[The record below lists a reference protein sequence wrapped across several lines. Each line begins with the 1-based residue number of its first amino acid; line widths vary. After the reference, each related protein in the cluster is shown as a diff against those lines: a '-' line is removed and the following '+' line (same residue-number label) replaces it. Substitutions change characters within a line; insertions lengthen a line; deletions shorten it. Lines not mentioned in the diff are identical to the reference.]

1 MQLSHAVDCISPF
14 LQNKMTDETPPNSTS
29 TSRFTPSWASKGT
42 DSREEHSKGAMGR
55 PSNPL
60 MGRSRWRRLSSK
72 ASGEDILA
80 LHDLDPAMN
89 SKMHLVNNAINE
101 IGWTRYHTKLFFL
114 NGFGYAVDSLI
125 LLLQSVIAGPAYR
138 EFGNRGYEKGLTIAV
153 YSGMLI
159 GALFWGLGADIV
171 GRRYAFNISLLVC
184 SLSAIIA
191 GGMPNWASLGFF
203 VSLIGF
209 GGGGNL
215 VLDTTVFL
223 EYLPGSKQWLLT
235 LMAAWWGLGQAI
247 AGFIAWGFLV
257 PARWNCA
264 SVDTCTMANNM
275 GWRYVMFT
283 SGALVFVLSILRVTI
298 IRLKETPKYLLG
310 MGEDAK
316 VVETLQYLAEKY
328 NRPCS
333 LTLNQLGACGLVT
346 GTHSKNRF
354 SVEETMVHLRGL
366 FATPKIAVSTV
377 MIWLSWAMVGLA
389 YPLFYVFLPSYLEAR
404 GASLDMSQFDIWR
417 NYALTNISSIFGP
430 LLAGWLCNLPFL
442 GRRYTM
448 LIGGFMTAAFFLG
461 YTWVRTAAQD
471 VGISCAIA
479 FSLNIYYGT
488 LYAYTPE
495 VLPSAH
501 RATGNGIAVA
511 CNRIMGILSAVI
523 ATVADTS
530 TVVPIYICV
539 GLLAA
544 MGVVAALFPFE
555 PYGRRSS

>member
-1 MQLSHAVDCISPF
+1 M
-14 LQNKMTDETPPNSTS
+14 TS
-29 TSRFTPSWASKGT
+29 TPTPTSSWF
-42 DSREEHSKGAMGR
+42 SKGAESCQEQSRDPMGN
-55 PSNPL
+55 SKSPL
-60 MGRSRWRRLSSK
+60 MRRSRWRRSSSK
-72 ASGEDILA
+72 VSGEDILA
-80 LHDLDPAMN
+80 LQDLDPALN
-89 SKMHLVNNAINE
+89 SKMHLVNDAIDD
-101 IGWTRYHTKLFFL
+101 IGWTPYHTKLFFL
-114 NGFGYAVDSLI
+114 NGFGYAVDSLV

-138 EFGNRGYEKGLTIAV
+138 EFGNRGYQEGLTVAV

-159 GALFWGLGADIV
+159 GALFWGFGADIV
-171 GRRYAFNISLLVC
+171 GRRYAFNLSLLIC

-191 GGMPNWASLGFF
+191 GGMPSWASLGFF

-223 EYLPGSKQWLLT
+223 EYLPGSKQWMLT
-235 LMAAWWGLGQAI
+235 MMAAWWGLGQAI
-247 AGFIAWGFLV
+247 TGLIAWGFLV
-257 PARWNCA
+257 PTRWNCA

-283 SGALVFVLSILRVTI
+283 SGALVLVLSILRLTI

-310 MGEDAK
+310 AGEDAK
-316 VVETLQYLAEKY
+316 VVETLQYLAGKY

-354 SVEETMVHLRGL
+354 SIGETMVHLRGL
-366 FATPKIAVSTV
+366 FATHTIAVSTV

-404 GASLDMSQFDIWR
+404 GAKLDLSQFEIWR
-417 NYALTNISSIFGP
+417 NYALTNFSSIFGP
-430 LLAGWLCNLPFL
+430 LLAGWLCNLSFL

-448 LIGGFMTAAFFLG
+448 LIGGLMTAGFFVG
-461 YTWVRTAAQD
+461 YTQVRTAAQD

-479 FSLNIYYGT
+479 FSLNVYYGT

-539 GLLAA
+539 GLLAV

>member
-1 MQLSHAVDCISPF
+1 MGY
-14 LQNKMTDETPPNSTS
+14 ETPSNSTS
-29 TSRFTPSWASKGT
+29 TSMSTPGWFTQAVERREEDSKGT
-42 DSREEHSKGAMGR
+42 LAGDASPPVVQSK
-55 PSNPL
+55 
-60 MGRSRWRRLSSK
+60 WRRLSSE
-72 ASGEDILA
+72 ASGEDL
-80 LHDLDPAMN
+80 LGLQDLDPAMN
-89 SKMHLVNNAINE
+89 AKIHLVNNAIDE
-101 IGWTRYHTKLFFL
+101 IGWTPYHTKLFFL

-138 EFGNRGYEKGLTIAV
+138 EFGSRGYEKGLTIAV
-153 YSGMLI
+153 YSGMLT

-171 GRRYAFNISLLVC
+171 GRRHAFNFSLLIC

-191 GGMPNWASLGFF
+191 GGMPNWASLGVFIA
-203 VSLIGF
+203 LIGF

-223 EYLPGSKQWLLT
+223 EYLPGSKQWVLT
-235 LMAAWWGLGQAI
+235 MMAAWWGFGQAI
-247 AGFIAWGFLV
+247 TGFIAWGFLV
-257 PARWNCA
+257 PEKWNCA
-264 SVDTCTMANNM
+264 STESCTKANNM

-283 SGALVFVLSILRVTI
+283 SGALVFVLSILRVVV
-298 IRLKETPKYLLG
+298 IRLKETPKYLLSIG
-310 MGEDAK
+310 KDAQ
-316 VVETLQYLAEKY
+316 VVETLHHLAEKY
-328 NRPCS
+328 SRPCS
-333 LTLNQLGACGLVT
+333 LTLNQLEACGLVAGAHT
-346 GTHSKNRF
+346 KSRF
-354 SVEETMVHLRGL
+354 SLEQTMVHLRGL
-366 FATPKIAVSTV
+366 FATRKIALSNL

-404 GASLDMSQFDIWR
+404 GAKLDLPQFDIWR
-417 NYALTNISSIFGP
+417 NYALTNVSSIFGP
-430 LLAGWLCNLPFL
+430 LLAGWLCNLPLL

-448 LIGGFMTAAFFLG
+448 LIGAIITALFFLG

-471 VGISCAIA
+471 VGISCAIG

-511 CNRIMGILSAVI
+511 CNRIMGIMSAVI

-544 MGVVAALFPFE
+544 MGILAALFPFE

>member
-1 MQLSHAVDCISPF
+1 MGYKTSS
-14 LQNKMTDETPPNSTS
+14 NTTSTS
-29 TSRFTPSWASKGT
+29 TPGWSGKAV
-42 DSREEHSKGAMGR
+42 DSRGEKGKTFKGGHSG
-55 PSNPL
+55 PL
-60 MGRSRWRRLSSK
+60 MGWSRWRRLSSR

-80 LHDLDPAMN
+80 RQDLDPAMN
-89 SKMHLVNNAINE
+89 AKMHLVNNAIDE
-101 IGWTRYHTKLFFL
+101 IGWTFYHTKLFFL

-138 EFGNRGYEKGLTIAV
+138 EFGSRGYEKGLTIAV

-184 SLSAIIA
+184 SLSAITA
-191 GGMPNWASLGFF
+191 GGMPNWASLGLV

-223 EYLPGSKQWLLT
+223 EYLPSSKQWVLT
-235 LMAAWWGLGQAI
+235 LMAAWWGLGQAVT
-247 AGFIAWGFLV
+247 GFIAWGFLV
-257 PARWNCA
+257 PTKWNCA
-264 SVDTCTMANNM
+264 SADNCTMANNM

-283 SGALVFVLSILRVTI
+283 SGALVFVLSILRVTV

-310 MGEDAK
+310 TGEDAK
-316 VVETLQYLAEKY
+316 VVETLQYLAERY
-328 NRPCS
+328 GRPCS

-346 GTHSKNRF
+346 GTHSKSRF
-354 SVEETMVHLRGL
+354 SFGETMVHLKGL
-366 FATPKIAVSTV
+366 FATPKISVSTV

-389 YPLFYVFLPSYLEAR
+389 YPLFYVFLPSYLKAR
-404 GASLDMSQFDIWR
+404 GAKLDLSQFDVWR
-417 NYALTNISSIFGP
+417 NYALINISSVFGP
-430 LLAGWLCNLPFL
+430 LLAGWLCNLPLL

-448 LIGGFMTAAFFLG
+448 FIGGFMTASFFLG

-471 VGISCAIA
+471 AGISCAIA
-479 FSLNIYYGT
+479 FSLNVYYGT

-511 CNRIMGILSAVI
+511 CNRVMGILSAVI
-523 ATVADTS
+523 ATVANTS

-544 MGVVAALFPFE
+544 MGVAAALFPFE